1 MADYKK
7 HINYLLDEHV
17 SKEDSIKYLKSQ
29 GDLNDEDRLLIYSY
43 CYPRH
48 LLDRELPNHIQY
60 LRKSQ
65 GNNGMGWLKPFH
77 REASILVEAYRGIQ
91 YGRFMR
97 HLMHAFLEDQEK
109 LGSCSGEGEDFCPIC
124 GKKIL
129 YVGSW
134 NENTDPEAETLAIMS
149 SDSSVCLCKD
159 CMVQLAESYN
169 LIEKI
174 EGPGF
179 LSSFRYE
186 KRSS

>member
-179 LSSFRYE
+179 LNSFRYE